1 MFNDDFLWCEK
12 YRPKVVGDCI
22 LPESVLNTFQEY
34 ANKKEIP
41 NLLLTGQAGSGKT
54 SLAKALCNEVGCDFL
69 FLNGSSENGIDTFKI
84 GRAHV

>member
-34 ANKKEIP
+34 ANKKE
-41 NLLLTGQAGSGKT
+41 
-54 SLAKALCNEVGCDFL
+54 
-69 FLNGSSENGIDTFKI
+69 KI